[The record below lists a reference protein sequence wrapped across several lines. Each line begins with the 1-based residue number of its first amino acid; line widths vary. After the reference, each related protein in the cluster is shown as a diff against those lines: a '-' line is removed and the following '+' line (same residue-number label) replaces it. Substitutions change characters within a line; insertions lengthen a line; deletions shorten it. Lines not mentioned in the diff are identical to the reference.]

1 MLGWV
6 FGSSLFRLYP
16 HHMRRCPA
24 AKVKLCYNKVSTQG
38 EVAMKDP
45 ARKYFDSKV
54 TDRERAI
61 FEGAITLGALYHQF
75 IGAAIHDAKALER
88 AMEQAAIAQPFIEK
102 AKVKITFP
110 KRKRVH
116 PYIYPEL
123 SAEMLKIALVAKYC
137 KARVRVGMRYVQEL
151 NYPLMFIAGSAK
163 C

>member
-1 MLGWV
+1 
-6 FGSSLFRLYP
+6 
-16 HHMRRCPA
+16 
-24 AKVKLCYNKVSTQG
+24 
-38 EVAMKDP
+38 MKDP

>member
-1 MLGWV
+1 MW
-6 FGSSLFRLYP
+6 
-16 HHMRRCPA
+16 RCPA

-45 ARKYFDSKV
+45 ARKYFSSNV

-102 AKVKITFP
+102 AEVRIKCS
-110 KRKRVH
+110 KRKRKH

-123 SAEMLKIALVAKYC
+123 SSEMLKIDLVAKYG
-137 KARVRVGMRYVQEL
+137 KTRVRACLRYIREL
-151 NYPLMFIAGSAK
+151 DYPLMFIAGSAK
-163 C
+163 R